1 MNQLDDLK
9 TRQIRWRLIL
19 EAGTES
25 ILGQTPD
32 GLWQQRAE
40 ALTFLY
46 DREYGSRNVRPSGSS
61 GSGQRAPSGQG
72 AAGGTGTS
80 HPPQPNPGQNNQT
93 PGTQGTPSSGAKAQ
107 SPGTPPS
114 PKQSQGAQQPGSGS
128 EPGRSHTENA
138 VGQAQ
143 GQSTASAPD
152 GQPSVGAADQKPS
165 GSDQSADGSS
175 SQTAQDGASGSK
187 DTNSTE
193 ASADPESSDQGT
205 NCTGAGQGG
214 AAQGQ
219 ESSPSSGQ
227 GAGNTSGEAS
237 GGDSTQSGDQ
247 SGLPSQERHGG
258 LGPSQLTV
266 PDWINAIYELF
277 PQKTIERLERDAL
290 ERYHLEEMVTNPDL
304 LSRAEP
310 SPTLLKA
317 VLRTK
322 HLMNQDVLAMA
333 RLLVQRTIAD
343 LMEQLARE
351 IHSPFLGAINRQR
364 RSWLKVAKNF
374 DAETTIR
381 QNLSTYDRETKRLFI
396 KTPYF
401 HSRIRR
407 QMERWQ
413 IIIVVDESGSML
425 DSVIH
430 AAVTAAIFYQIKQ
443 VKTHLCIFDTAVVD
457 LTDQC
462 SDPVETL
469 MQVQLGGGTDIG
481 QALVYAESLV
491 EYPRN
496 TIIILITDF
505 YEGAPVERL
514 LSVTHR
520 LVESGVTLLGLA
532 ALDAQANP
540 NYDRALAQRM
550 VDLGAHVGAMTPGEL
565 AVWVAEKVR

>member
-1 MNQLDDLK
+1 MDYEEDTMSQSDDRQ
-9 TRQIRWRLIL
+9 TRQLRWRMIL

-32 GLWQQRAE
+32 PLWQQRSD

-46 DREYGSRNVRPSGSS
+46 DREYGSRNVRPGS
-61 GSGQRAPSGQG
+61 GSGSGKSAP
-72 AAGGTGTS
+72 AG
-80 HPPQPNPGQNNQT
+80 
-93 PGTQGTPSSGAKAQ
+93 
-107 SPGTPPS
+107 
-114 PKQSQGAQQPGSGS
+114 
-128 EPGRSHTENA
+128 
-138 VGQAQ
+138 Q
-143 GQSTASAPD
+143 GQSTAGGTSQPTPANAGQ
-152 GQPSVGAADQKPS
+152 GQPSSVSGNRSPGQDQGAQKQGGGNDPGDCAAGNS
-165 GSDQSADGSS
+165 GSQ
-175 SQTAQDGASGSK
+175 
-187 DTNSTE
+187 
-193 ASADPESSDQGT
+193 PQGT
-205 NCTGAGQGG
+205 QPAGQEQLGDG
-214 AAQGQ
+214 
-219 ESSPSSGQ
+219 GQ
-227 GAGNTSGEAS
+227 GAGGLDDLNGETGKNQGCA
-237 GGDSTQSGDQ
+237 GGQSGDH
-247 SGLPSQERHGG
+247 SGSLSQDRHGG

-277 PQKTIERLERDAL
+277 PKKTIERLEKDAL

-310 SPTLLKA
+310 SQTLLKA

-333 RLLVQRTIAD
+333 RLLVQRTIAE

-351 IHSPFLGAINRQR
+351 IQSPFLGAINRQR

-381 QNLSTYDRETKRLFI
+381 QNLSTYDPETKKLYI

-430 AAVTAAIFYQIKQ
+430 AAVTASIFYSLKHI
-443 VKTHLCIFDTAVVD
+443 KTHLCIFDTSVVD

-469 MQVQLGGGTDIG
+469 MQGQLGGGTDIG
-481 QALVYAESLV
+481 FSC
-491 EYPRN
+491 
-496 TIIILITDF
+496 I
-505 YEGAPVERL
+505 
-514 LSVTHR
+514 
-520 LVESGVTLLGLA
+520 GL
-532 ALDAQANP
+532 
-540 NYDRALAQRM
+540 
-550 VDLGAHVGAMTPGEL
+550 PG
-565 AVWVAEKVR
+565 KS